1 MPVGCAGHV
10 TPSLVARLRPVFLEI
25 SRSFALLVLT
35 LASLLVQA
43 QQRPDAGQVLEQTRE
58 PLRLPPPV
66 EPVLPKPP
74 EPRPAMP
81 STPQLKVKAEQFSFS
96 GTGQSDTTNGRLQM
110 TMDFSGLPAQLSQH
124 GSTAEFV
131 LADKVMYLKLPFL
144 SGMLPG
150 GKQWMK
156 VDLSAAARQA
166 GTSLGSF
173 GQLDPQQW
181 LQQLLASSDTQKLGT
196 DTVQGEQMTH
206 YRTTID
212 PSKLTA
218 NVPAAQRAAV
228 RKAMKQIGMSTIP
241 VDVWV
246 DGKGLLRQES
256 LSLSLGQGLQNA
268 TMKMTFDLHDF
279 GEPVSVE
286 VPPAD
291 QVFDATDL
299 ATQGAASA
307 LNGTTH

>member
-1 MPVGCAGHV
+1 VLPVVAVLAAGCGSGGG
-10 TPSLVARLRPVFLEI
+10 TLSLDPVA
-25 SRSFALLVLT
+25 SAATKTQQTGTYSFDYS
-35 LASLLVQA
+35 ASM
-43 QQRPDAGQVLEQTRE
+43 QVLGQ
-58 PLRLPPPV
+58 
-66 EPVLPKPP
+66 
-74 EPRPAMP
+74 
-81 STPQLKVKAEQFSFS
+81 QFSF
-96 GTGQSDTTNGRLQM
+96 TGNGESDMANGRMQM
-110 TMDFSGLPAQLSQH
+110 TMDFTGLPAQLTQN

-131 LADKVMYLKLPFL
+131 LADKVMYLKMPFL

-156 VDLSAAARQA
+156 VDLAAAAKQA

-181 LQQLLASSDTQKLGT
+181 LQQLLASNDTKKLGS

-212 PSKLTA
+212 PDKAISK
-218 NVPAAQRAAV
+218 VPAAQRAAV

-256 LSLSLGQGLQNA
+256 LSLTMGQGLQNA
-268 TMKMTFDLHDF
+268 TMKMTYDMHDF
-279 GEPVSVE
+279 GQPVNVE

-291 QVFDATDL
+291 QVFDAL
-299 ATQGAASA
+299 SA
-307 LNGTTH
+307 LKGGLTPYLKQKS

>member
-1 MPVGCAGHV
+1 LYPEGV
-10 TPSLVARLRPVFLEI
+10 TRRLLP
-25 SRSFALLVLT
+25 ALLVLPVVAVLAAGCGSGGGT
-35 LASLLVQA
+35 LSLDPVASA
-43 QQRPDAGQVLEQTRE
+43 ATKTQQTGTYSFDYSASMQVLGQ
-58 PLRLPPPV
+58 
-66 EPVLPKPP
+66 
-74 EPRPAMP
+74 
-81 STPQLKVKAEQFSFS
+81 QFSF
-96 GTGQSDTTNGRLQM
+96 TGNGESDMANGRMQM
-110 TMDFSGLPAQLSQH
+110 TMDFTGLPAQLTQN

-131 LADKVMYLKLPFL
+131 LADKVMYLKMPFL

-156 VDLSAAARQA
+156 VDLAAAAKQA

-181 LQQLLASSDTQKLGT
+181 LQQLLASNDTKKLGS

-212 PSKLTA
+212 PDKAISK
-218 NVPAAQRAAV
+218 VPAAQRAAV

-256 LSLSLGQGLQNA
+256 LSLTMGQGLQNA
-268 TMKMTFDLHDF
+268 TMKMTYDMHDF
-279 GEPVSVE
+279 GQPVNVE

-291 QVFDATDL
+291 QVFDAL
-299 ATQGAASA
+299 SA
-307 LNGTTH
+307 LKGGLTPYLKQKS